1 VASGEGYQMKLKQTQ
16 NGNWKLTLTLEQLL
30 HLKDIV
36 NASECIAEV
45 EDTSWEIYTLINDER
60 PYG

>member
-30 HLKDIV
+30 HLKEIV
-36 NASECIAEV
+36 NESQGSALV
-45 EDTSWEIYTLINDER
+45 EETSWEIYTLINDER

>member
-1 VASGEGYQMKLKQTQ
+1 MKLKQTQ